1 MDQSIP
7 NLVHTS
13 EDPLKVGTDV
23 LIIPVGG
30 PDARGAIYD
39 SVNQA
44 CGAEL
49 DKTLDALGFAKAKAN
64 TTTQTLVHDMLII
77 LAGLGDEPD
86 LESYRAA
93 IGSAMRQVP
102 EGKTVAVAAGDD
114 AAIAQAIAE
123 GAVLG
128 AYNFD
133 AYRKVETERLEKVV
147 IVTTAGEAVERADVL
162 ATATAVARNLVNI
175 PPANKRPE
183 DLAET
188 IATLVKDSDVTVT
201 IRDKAWLE
209 AHDGNGLLAVCRG
222 SEHEPRLVELDYNP
236 AGAERHVVLV
246 GKGITFDT
254 GGINLKPSQ
263 GMADMKM
270 DMAGTAVVTA
280 VMSALAAMDVKVRVT
295 GLCTIAENMPS
306 GTAQRPSDV
315 ITMMNGKT
323 VEVGN
328 TDAEGRLVMADGL
341 VLGSRMKPDVIIDL
355 ATLTGAQI
363 VVSGMEIACVM
374 GTADVAMDEFEEAA
388 ATEGED
394 YVRLPLPKR
403 YASGMKS
410 NIADMNNIS
419 GASFGAG
426 TIMAGMFLAEFVE
439 EDTPWFHVD
448 FAGPA
453 YRESTKGYLSP
464 GGTGFGV
471 RSLLAWLS
479 TGNIPPRS

>member
-7 NLVHTS
+7 NLLTTDA
-13 EDPLKVGTDV
+13 DPLHAGTDV

-30 PDARGAIYD
+30 PDHRGAIYD
-39 SVNQA
+39 TINAA

-49 DKTLDALGFAKAKAN
+49 DQTLDQLGFMKAEPNKVA
-64 TTTQTLVHDMLII
+64 QTLVHGKLII
-77 LAGLGDEPD
+77 LVGLGDDPD
-86 LESYRAA
+86 LEAYRCALGTA
-93 IGSAMRQVP
+93 IRHVP
-102 EGKTVAVAAGDD
+102 AGKSVAVAAGEDP
-114 AAIAQAIAE
+114 AIVGAIVE
-123 GAVLG
+123 GAALG
-128 AYNFD
+128 AYHFD
-133 AYRKVETERLEKVV
+133 AYRNREDEALDA
-147 IVTTAGEAVERADVL
+147 ILFVTGQTEAVARAEIF
-162 ATATAVARNLVNI
+162 ATATALARNLVNT
-175 PPANKRPE
+175 PPAHKRPE
-183 DLAET
+183 QLATT
-188 IATLVKDSDVTVT
+188 IADLLKDHNVEVT
-201 IRDKAWLE
+201 IRDQAWLE
-209 AHDGNGLLAVCRG
+209 AHDGNGLLCVCRG
-222 SEHEPRLVELDYNP
+222 SEQEPRLVQLDYNP

-270 DMAGTAVVTA
+270 DMAGTAVVAAT
-280 VMSALAAMDVKVRVT
+280 MSALAELDVKVRVT
-295 GLCTIAENMPS
+295 GFCTIAENMPS

-315 ITMMNGKT
+315 VTMMNGKT
-323 VEVGN
+323 VEIGN

-374 GTADVAMDEFEEAA
+374 GTADVAMDEFEEAGA
-388 ATEGED
+388 IHGED

-403 YASGMKS
+403 YASGLKS
-410 NIADMNNIS
+410 SIADMNNIS

-453 YRESTKGYLSP
+453 YRESAKHYNSP

-471 RSLLAWLS
+471 RSLLSWLS
-479 TGNIPPRS
+479 TGNIPPRP

>member
-7 NLVHTS
+7 NLVSTS
-13 EDPLKVGTDV
+13 DDPLKAGTDV

-30 PDARGAIYD
+30 PESRGAIYD
-39 SVNQA
+39 SVNAA
-44 CGAEL
+44 CDAEL
-49 DKTLDALGFAKAKAN
+49 DKTLDALGFTKATAN
-64 TTTQTLVHDMLII
+64 TVTQTLVHDMVIMLV
-77 LAGLGDEPD
+77 GLGDQPD
-86 LESYRAA
+86 LEAYRMAV
-93 IGSAMRQVP
+93 GSAIQQVP
-102 EGKTVAVAAGDD
+102 EGKRVAVAAGDEPV
-114 AAIAQAIAE
+114 IAGAIAE

-128 AYNFD
+128 AYHFD
-133 AYRKVETERLEKVV
+133 RYRNVEQERLDEIV
-147 IVTTAGEAVERADVL
+147 IVTKASAAVERADVM
-162 ATATAVARNLVNI
+162 ATATALARNLVNT

-183 DLAET
+183 DLADT
-188 IATLVKDSDVTVT
+188 IAGLLKDNNVSVT
-201 IRDKAWLE
+201 IRDQAWLE

-263 GMADMKM
+263 GMADMKS

-280 VMSALAAMDVKVRVT
+280 VMSALAALDVKVRVT
-295 GLCTIAENMPS
+295 GFCTIAENMPS

-363 VVSGMEIACVM
+363 VVAGMEIACVM

-388 ATEGED
+388 ETEGEE
-394 YVRLPLPKR
+394 YIRLPLPKR
-403 YASGMKS
+403 YATGLKS

-419 GASFGAG
+419 GAGFGAG

-448 FAGPA
+448 FAGPSF
-453 YRESTKGYLSP
+453 RDSVSGYLSP

-471 RSLLAWLS
+471 RSLLAWLE
-479 TGNIPPRS
+479 TGNIPPRA

>member
-7 NLVHTS
+7 NLVSTS
-13 EDPLKVGTDV
+13 DDPLKAGTDV

-39 SVNQA
+39 AINQA
-44 CGAEL
+44 CNAEL
-49 DKTLDALGFAKAKAN
+49 DKTLDALGFTKAKAN
-64 TTTQTLVHDMLII
+64 TVAQTLVHDMLIM
-77 LAGLGDEPD
+77 LVGLGDEPD
-86 LESYRAA
+86 LEAYRSAV
-93 IGSAMRQVP
+93 GTAMRQVP
-102 EGKTVAVAAGDD
+102 EGKRVAVAAGDD
-114 AAIAQAIAE
+114 ATIAQAIAE

-128 AYNFD
+128 SYHFD
-133 AYRKVETERLEKVV
+133 AYRKVETERLEEIV
-147 IVTTAGEAVERADVL
+147 IVTSAAEAVVRADVMAM
-162 ATATAVARNLVNI
+162 ATALARNLVNT

-183 DLAET
+183 DLAIKISE
-188 IATLVKDSDVTVT
+188 LLKDNSVKVT

-209 AHDGNGLLAVCRG
+209 ANDGTGLLAVCRG

-236 AGAERHVVLV
+236 EGAERHVVLV

-254 GGINLKPSQ
+254 GGINIKPSQ

-270 DMAGTAVVTA
+270 DMAGTAVVTG
-280 VMSALAAMDVKVRVT
+280 VMSALAALDIKVRVT

-388 ATEGED
+388 SGEGED
-394 YVRLPLPKR
+394 YIRLPLPKR
-403 YASGMKS
+403 YASAMKS
-410 NIADMNNIS
+410 NIADMNNIT
-419 GASFGAG
+419 ASNHGAG

-453 YRESTKGYLSP
+453 YRDSAKGYLSP

-479 TGNIPPRS
+479 TGNIPPRP

>member
-7 NLVHTS
+7 NLVQTTT
-13 EDPLKVGTDV
+13 DPLEAGTDV

-30 PDARGAIYD
+30 PDTRGAIYD
-39 SVNQA
+39 AINNA

-49 DKTLDALGFAKAKAN
+49 DTTLETLGFAKAKAN
-64 TTTQTLVHDMLII
+64 TTTQTLVHDKLII
-77 LAGLGDEPD
+77 LVGLGDSPE
-86 LESYRAA
+86 LEDYRAGVGTA
-93 IGSAMRQVP
+93 IRQVP

-114 AAIAQAIAE
+114 PAIAQAIAE

-128 AYNFD
+128 AYHFD
-133 AYRKVETERLEKVV
+133 AYRKVETPRLDEIVV
-147 IVTTAGEAVERADVL
+147 VTTATQAIARADVF
-162 ATATAVARNLVNI
+162 ATATALARNLINT

-183 DLAET
+183 DLAEQ
-188 IATLVKDSDVTVT
+188 IADLVKDHSVQVT
-201 IRDKAWLE
+201 IRNQAWLE
-209 AHDGNGLLAVCRG
+209 AHDGNGLLAVSRG
-222 SEHEPRLVELDYNP
+222 SEHDPRLVELEYNP

-263 GMADMKM
+263 GMADMKS

-280 VMSALAAMDVKVRVT
+280 VMSALAALDVKVRVT

-341 VLGSRMKPDVIIDL
+341 VLGSRLKPDVIIDL

-363 VVSGMEIACVM
+363 VVAGMEIACTM
-374 GTADVAMDEFEEAA
+374 GTADVAMDEFEEAG

-394 YVRLPLPKR
+394 YIRLPLPKR
-403 YASGMKS
+403 YASGLKS

-419 GASFGAG
+419 GGSFGAG

-448 FAGPA
+448 FAGPSF
-453 YRESTKGYLSP
+453 RDSTKGYLSP

-471 RSLLAWLS
+471 RSLLAWLA
-479 TGNIPPRS
+479 TGNIPPRA